1 MAEVITWHSAENMQ
15 YVRRLLRQK
24 QPAFAATLELALML
38 AKQELRAPGIPSD
51 ISARDGS

>member
-1 MAEVITWHSAENMQ
+1 MAEAITRQSAENMQ

-24 QPAFAATLELALML
+24 QPGVAAMLESALML
-38 AKQELRAPGIPSD
+38 AERELLPPRILTD

>member
-1 MAEVITWHSAENMQ
+1 MAEVITRQSAEHMQ
-15 YVRRLLRQK
+15 YVRRLLRQR

-38 AKQELRAPGIPSD
+38 AEQELRPPGIPSD

>member
-1 MAEVITWHSAENMQ
+1 MAEVITRQSADNMQ

-24 QPAFAATLELALML
+24 QPGVAATLELALML
-38 AKQELRAPGIPSD
+38 AEQELRPRGILSD